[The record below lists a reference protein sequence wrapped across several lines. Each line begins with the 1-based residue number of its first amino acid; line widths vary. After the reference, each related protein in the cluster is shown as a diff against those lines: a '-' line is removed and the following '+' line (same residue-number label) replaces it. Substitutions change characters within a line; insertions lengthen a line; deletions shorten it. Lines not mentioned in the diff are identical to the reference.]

1 MDFDPLTGK
10 LWDSE
15 NGPGFGDE
23 INLIESGF
31 NSGWN
36 KLQGFWRADTY
47 FGGKYV
53 PVDTIPGNDL
63 VHLSENSTY
72 SHPEFAWNQTV
83 GITAIRFIDSDK
95 LGENYQYDLFAADI
109 NNGNVYQFDL
119 TNNNNSNTIDNK
131 ADNKRDSLL
140 LDDQLSDRIANTTE
154 ESNEALFATGFAGVT
169 DLEVGPD
176 GYLYILTFHKSQGS
190 IYRIL
195 PNI

>member
-23 INLIESGF
+23 INLIESSF

-63 VHLSENSTY
+63 VHLSEDSTY
-72 SHPEFAWNQTV
+72 SDPEFASNQTV
-83 GITAIRFIDSDK
+83 GITAIRFIDSDQ

-109 NNGNVYQFDL
+109 NNGNVYYFDL
-119 TNNNNSNTIDNK
+119 TTNNNNNTIDK
-131 ADNKRDSLL
+131 ADINRDSLL
-140 LDDQLSDRIANTTE
+140 LDGQLSDKIANTTE

-190 IYRIL
+190 IYRIV

>member
-1 MDFDPLTGK
+1 LDFDPLTGK

-23 INLIESGF
+23 INLIDPGF

-47 FGGKYV
+47 FGGKNV
-53 PVDTIPGNDL
+53 PVDMVPESDL
-63 VHLSENSTY
+63 VHLSINSTY
-72 SHPEFAWNQTV
+72 RHPEFAWNQTV
-83 GITAIRFIDSDK
+83 GVTAIRFMDSEQ
-95 LGENYQYDLFAADI
+95 LGDHYQYDLFAADI
-109 NNGNVYQFDL
+109 NNGNVYHFDL
-119 TNNNNSNTIDNK
+119 INTNSNTIKNESDNI
-131 ADNKRDSLL
+131 RDSLL
-140 LDDQLSDRIANTTE
+140 LDGELSDKIANTTE
-154 ESNEALFATGFAGVT
+154 EINEVLFATGFAGVT

-190 IYRIL
+190 IYRIV

>member
-23 INLIESGF
+23 INLVESGF
-31 NSGWN
+31 NSGRN
-36 KLQGFWRADTY
+36 KLQGFWSTDTY
-47 FGGKYV
+47 FGGKYL
-53 PVDTIPGNDL
+53 PIDKAHESDL
-63 VHLSENSTY
+63 VQLSENSTY

-83 GITAIRFIDSDK
+83 GVTAIRFVDGGR

-109 NNGNVYQFDL
+109 NNGNIYHFDL
-119 TNNNNSNTIDNK
+119 TSDSNNTINNNEANNN
-131 ADNKRDSLL
+131 RDSLL
-140 LDDQLSDRIANTTE
+140 LNGRLSDKIANTTA
-154 ESNEALFATGFAGVT
+154 ESNEAVFATGFAGVT

-176 GYLYILTFHKSQGS
+176 GYMYILTFHKSQGS
-190 IYRIL
+190 IYRIV